1 MTTITISSKEFDKLI
16 DTQLVTT
23 VELKTVTGGKKLS
36 EFIVRTPRTIQIKDV
51 TFVENI

>member
-1 MTTITISSKEFDKLI
+1 MTTIAISSKEFDKLI

-23 VELKTVTGGKKLS
+23 VELKTVSGGVTS
-36 EFIVRTPRTIQIKDV
+36 GFTVPTPRSIKIKDV